1 MIVVTTK
8 KGTMDGKIHTSYSG
22 FVNITIP
29 VRELNVL
36 SATDFR
42 EQKRGDDYGAD
53 TDWFDELTKVAVS
66 HSHTLHRLHT
76 IQCHIPGVRLH
87 SQALTL

>member
-1 MIVVTTK
+1 
-8 KGTMDGKIHTSYSG
+8 MDGKIHTSYSG

-42 EQKRGDDYGAD
+42 EQNGEMIMVLILIG
-53 TDWFDELTKVAVS
+53 LMN
-66 HSHTLHRLHT
+66 
-76 IQCHIPGVRLH
+76 
-87 SQALTL
+87 